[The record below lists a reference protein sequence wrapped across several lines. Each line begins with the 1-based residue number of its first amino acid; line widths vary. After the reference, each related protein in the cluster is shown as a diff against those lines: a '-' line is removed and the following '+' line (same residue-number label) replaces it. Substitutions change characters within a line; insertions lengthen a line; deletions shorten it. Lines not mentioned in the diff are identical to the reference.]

1 MNCCQWRRTDIRT
14 GVTDKM
20 PIYEY
25 ECTSC
30 CNVLEVF
37 QRMTEDPLSICPD
50 CSGPV
55 KKLVSVS
62 SFQLKG
68 GGWYSDGY
76 CSQSTNGS
84 GATTKDKSTECS
96 SKDKPAKSSTKKSE
110 SKTGSSSDSSSTT
123 KAKASSSATA

>member
-1 MNCCQWRRTDIRT
+1 
-14 GVTDKM
+14 M

-30 CNVLEVF
+30 CNVFEIF
-37 QRMTEDPLSICPD
+37 QRMTEDPLTVCPD

-55 KKLVSVS
+55 KKLMSRS

-76 CSQSTNGS
+76 SSKAGNGS
-84 GATTKDKSTECS
+84 GSTATDAAAKDTPKKTEKADS
-96 SKDKPAKSSTKKSE
+96 P
-110 SKTGSSSDSSSTT
+110 SSSTDSAVST
-123 KAKASSSATA
+123 TGNEGCSATSC

>member
-1 MNCCQWRRTDIRT
+1 
-14 GVTDKM
+14 M

-30 CNVLEVF
+30 CNVIEVF
-37 QRMTEDPLSICPD
+37 QRMTEDPLTVCPD

-55 KKLVSVS
+55 KKLVSRS

-76 CSQSTNGS
+76 CSKTGAGS
-84 GATTKDKSTECS
+84 GSGVTNEAAASGSEKTANADKTAKADKTEKAAS
-96 SKDKPAKSSTKKSE
+96 GASDGTA
-110 SKTGSSSDSSSTT
+110 SKTG
-123 KAKASSSATA
+123 AENCSATA